1 MAKVLAKYFAQVEGS
16 EGYTPVEILSANAGI
31 YTVAVDGKEYTVD
44 YAESSTQGLL
54 SFIVNHVSYGVE
66 VSKKGTMYDV
76 QRADDHFRVEI
87 LDEMKKFMKERV
99 SKGLQGRQVID
110 TQMPGLILKVLV
122 EPGQEVAIG
131 TPLMI
136 LVAMKME
143 NEIKSPKAGV
153 VQEIF
158 VKEGATV
165 GTGDKLIIID

>member
-1 MAKVLAKYFAQVEGS
+1 MGKTLAKYFAQVEGN
-16 EGYTPVEILSANAGI
+16 EGYVPVEILSANAGI
-31 YTVAVDGKEYTVD
+31 FTVLVDGKEHIVD
-44 YAESSTQGLL
+44 YAESKNGLSL
-54 SFIVNHVSYGVE
+54 IINNVSYGVE
-66 VSKKGTMYDV
+66 ISRKGSVYDV
-76 QRADDHFRVEI
+76 DRADDHFCVEI

-122 EPGQEVAIG
+122 EIGEEVSVGA
-131 TPLMI
+131 PLMI

-143 NEIKSPKAGV
+143 NEIKSPKAGI

-158 VKEGATV
+158 VKEGITV

>member
-1 MAKVLAKYFAQVEGS
+1 MAKTLAKYFAQIEGT
-16 EGYTPVEILSANAGI
+16 EEYVPVDILSAHGDI
-31 YTVAVDGKEYTVD
+31 YKVSVAGKEYSVD
-44 YAESSTQGLL
+44 YVETTPGLY
-54 SFIVNHVSYGVE
+54 SFIINNASYGVE
-66 VSKKGTMYDV
+66 IGKKDTVYDI

-110 TQMPGLILKVLV
+110 TQMPGLILKILV
-122 EPGQEVAIG
+122 EKGQEVSVG

-158 VKEGATV
+158 AKEGKTV
-165 GTGDKLIIID
+165 STGDKLIIVD